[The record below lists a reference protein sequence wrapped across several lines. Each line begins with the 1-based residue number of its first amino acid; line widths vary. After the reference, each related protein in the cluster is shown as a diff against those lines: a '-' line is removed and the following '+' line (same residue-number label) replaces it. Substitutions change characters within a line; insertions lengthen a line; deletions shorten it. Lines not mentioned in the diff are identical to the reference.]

1 MKTIQV
7 TDQMYNFLMNLSK
20 ELTTQDHRGTAMPY
34 FFQVQ
39 TTHRIAVPEGCG
51 NEAWHYDGTF
61 LETDE
66 EVIDFIYSYNAE
78 DLSKKKIKAMSSHQ
92 RDQYLKKIGFR
103 VVNYDYEHR
112 LENAFLT
119 EKACEEHIR
128 INKHNLRQPQSYLSH
143 AFRNPELEQ
152 VLSFICQLTG
162 GQLHK

>member
-7 TDQMYNFLMNLSK
+7 TDEMYEFLMNLSK
-20 ELTTQDHRGTAMPY
+20 ELNTQDHRGTAMPY

-39 TTHRIAVPEGCG
+39 TKHRIAVPEGCG
-51 NEAWHYDGTF
+51 TEAWYYDRSSI
-61 LETDE
+61 ETESEIVDA
-66 EVIDFIYSYNAE
+66 IYDYKNGKI
-78 DLSKKKIKAMSSHQ
+78 SKKKILAMDDS
-92 RDQYLKKIGFR
+92 DKEDILEAAGFR
-103 VVNYDYEHR
+103 KWNYDYEHR

>member
-1 MKTIQV
+1 MISQGSGTNAYPIIGGCFNPIFDINNIN
-7 TDQMYNFLMNLSK
+7 TDNTLFHSYSQSK
-20 ELTTQDHRGTAMPY
+20 KSSKAEFEQD
-34 FFQVQ
+34 
-39 TTHRIAVPEGCG
+39 I
-51 NEAWHYDGTF
+51 
-61 LETDE
+61 
-66 EVIDFIYSYNAE
+66 IDFIYSYNAE
-78 DLSKKKIKAMSSHQ
+78 DLSKKKIQAMSSHQ

-103 VVNYDYEHR
+103 VVNYDYENR

>member
-7 TDQMYNFLMNLSK
+7 TDQMYNFLMNLSR
-20 ELTTQDHRGTAMPY
+20 ELNTQDHRATAMPY

-39 TTHRIAVPEGCG
+39 TKHRIAVPAGCG
-51 NEAWHYDGTF
+51 TEAWHYDGTF

-66 EVIDFIYSYNAE
+66 DIIDFIYSYNAE
-78 DLSKKKIKAMSSHQ
+78 DLSKKKIKAMSDHQ
-92 RDQYLKKIGFR
+92 RRQILKKIGFR
-103 VVNYDYEHR
+103 AVNFDYENR
-112 LENAFLT
+112 LENSFLT

-128 INKHNLRQPQSYLSH
+128 INKHNLKHPQSFLSH

>member
-1 MKTIQV
+1 
-7 TDQMYNFLMNLSK
+7 MYDFLMNLSK
-20 ELTTQDHRGTAMPY
+20 ELNTQDHRGTAMPY

-39 TTHRIAVPEGCG
+39 TTHRIAVPEGFG

-66 EVIDFIYSYNAE
+66 DVIDFIYSYNAE
-78 DLSKKKIKAMSSHQ
+78 DLSKKKIQAMSSHQ

-128 INKHNLRQPQSYLSH
+128 LNKHNLRQPQSYLSH

>member
-7 TDQMYNFLMNLSK
+7 TDKMYDFLMNLSH
-20 ELTTQDHRGTAMPY
+20 ELNTQYHKGTAMPY

-39 TTHRIAVPEGCG
+39 TTHRIAVPKGCG

-78 DLSKKKIKAMSSHQ
+78 DLSKKKIQAMSSHQ
-92 RDQYLKKIGFR
+92 RAQYLKKIGFR
-103 VVNYDYEHR
+103 VVKYDYEHR

-152 VLSFICQLTG
+152 VLSFICKLTG
-162 GQLHK
+162 GQL